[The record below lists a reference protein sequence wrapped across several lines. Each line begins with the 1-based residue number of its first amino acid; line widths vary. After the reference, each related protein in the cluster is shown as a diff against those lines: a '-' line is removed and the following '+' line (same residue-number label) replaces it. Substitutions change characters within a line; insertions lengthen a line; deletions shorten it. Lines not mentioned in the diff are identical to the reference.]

1 VYKPS
6 RAMPSST
13 ETRFAV
19 AEIHR
24 LTGKRYP
31 KLEALF
37 ETLDGEGRQELVRFC
52 RDLDGSV
59 RQAERKAILQPWRR

>member
-1 VYKPS
+1 
-6 RAMPSST
+6 MPPST

-37 ETLDGEGRQELVRFC
+37 ETLDGEGRQELVRLC